1 MPTPMVSLLG
11 PTESHSTFATRN
23 GSIPKSAFRPCLSL
37 PAQTHR
43 QTAPTVCKAQQDRA
57 EGLGR
62 NIAAIAAST
71 LMLLSSG
78 GPAMADMSMCAAET
92 SNATVQA
99 SAGVNT
105 VLGEQNQAVQ
115 RASDEA
121 KREVDKKA
129 PLSAQKEH

>member
-1 MPTPMVSLLG
+1 MLTPMVSLLG
-11 PTESHSTFATRN
+11 PTESHCTFVTRS
-23 GSIPKSAFRPCLSL
+23 GSISKSAFRPCLSS
-37 PAQTHR
+37 PAQIYR
-43 QTAPTVCKAQQDRA
+43 QTGPTVCKAQQDRA

-78 GPAMADMSMCAAET
+78 RPAMADMSMCAAET

-115 RASDEA
+115 RASDET

-129 PLSAQKEH
+129 PLSAQKE